1 MPNISGII
9 SCSHTVV
16 GSSKQIAASSL
27 ESCGLFRLIS
37 VIYHVTLLRLDVPH
51 MTAKEIKG
59 GNKQTRRT
67 NTWYSIIVGILVQAY
82 KLD

>member
-1 MPNISGII
+1 MPNISGVI

-59 GNKQTRRT
+59 ATNRRGEPIRGT
-67 NTWYSIIVGILVQAY
+67 VSSLASWSKRAS
-82 KLD
+82 